1 MHLPCNSLW
10 QVQIHNFEFV
20 FLMMH
25 QKYLFEGWLAVMT
38 IETMPTM
45 IVSLILACFD
55 LRAKSNIGER
65 LQFLQC
71 VSTVTSADSHE
82 CEFAFLMILHQKWL
96 HLRPAHVK
104 LHFLCRSMQNIT
116 FTAFNKSRTLMQKR
130 QRLRMKCFVLPERY
144 FLIETK
150 LSPKNVP
157 AKIFRIYFW
166 QKKYAQKHNLKF
178 ENQTWNNWSKL
189 VVIK

>member
-1 MHLPCNSLW
+1 MLW
-10 QVQIHNFEFV
+10 LKSKEQHRRAF
-20 FLMMH
+20 
-25 QKYLFEGWLAVMT
+25 A
-38 IETMPTM
+38 
-45 IVSLILACFD
+45 ILAMCFNCDECRFTRMWVCISYD
-55 LRAKSNIGER
+55 LASKVVAFKTCTREIALPLS
-65 LQFLQC
+65 
-71 VSTVTSADSHE
+71 SH
-82 CEFAFLMILHQKWL
+82 
-96 HLRPAHVK
+96 
-104 LHFLCRSMQNIT
+104 MQNIT

-157 AKIFRIYFW
+157 AKIFHIYFW

-178 ENQTWNNWSKL
+178 EKQTWNNWSKL